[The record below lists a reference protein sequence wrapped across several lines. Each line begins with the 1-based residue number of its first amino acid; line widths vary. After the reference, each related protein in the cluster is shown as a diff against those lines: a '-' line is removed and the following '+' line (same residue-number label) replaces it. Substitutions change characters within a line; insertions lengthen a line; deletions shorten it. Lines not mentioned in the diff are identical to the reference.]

1 VNKVGTFQSAVAA
14 QYHGIP
20 YFPIAWGLD
29 ENSRTKEDIN
39 IEVRDAEEIRKC
51 MGQTTTLDSI
61 DAYYPAF
68 DITPPELV
76 AGVISTQGVLSPYEL
91 KGASL

>member
-1 VNKVGTFQSAVAA
+1 
-14 QYHGIP
+14 
-20 YFPIAWGLD
+20 
-29 ENSRTKEDIN
+29 
-39 IEVRDAEEIRKC
+39 
-51 MGQTTTLDSI
+51 MGEKTTLDSI

-76 AGVISTQGVLSPYEL
+76 AGVISTQGVLSPYNL